1 MHRLS
6 LVFSF
11 VVLSLSVSQCVC
23 AADAVSKESAA
34 SIRDGLEGLVEAALK
49 PGELDD
55 IVAGLHKPARDRM
68 EKYADGKF
76 PDLDAQID
84 EFLKSWKAKY
94 KKTPAFSS
102 EKNHEQILNYT
113 YTAGADAKHAT
124 VTIPAAH
131 GLPEVKFE
139 VVNEVRDNWMI
150 AIDAKTT
157 GEQLKDR
164 LVKAISALNAH
175 KDSLPED
182 VTEAYRLVAHHVFV
196 AISNTPEK

>member
-1 MHRLS
+1 MNRIS
-6 LVFSF
+6 LILTLAIV
-11 VVLSLSVSQCVC
+11 SLCASRPIR
-23 AADAVSKESAA
+23 AADAISNESAA
-34 SIRDGLEGLVEAALK
+34 SIRDGLEGIVEAALK

-84 EFLKSWKAKY
+84 EFLKAWKAKY
-94 KKTPAFSS
+94 KKAPAFSS

-113 YTAGADAKHAT
+113 YAAGGDAKHAT

-131 GLPEVKFE
+131 GLPELKFE

-150 AIDAKTT
+150 VIDGKTT
-157 GEQLKDR
+157 GEQLKNR
-164 LVKAISALNAH
+164 LVKAFTLLNAQ
-175 KDSLPED
+175 KDSLPGD
-182 VTEAYRLVAHHVFV
+182 VTDAYRLVAHHVLA
-196 AISNTPEK
+196 AITGAPEK